1 MGAEANEI
9 LKMNL
14 IRLVAATQSYLTTN
28 VICFTGGGK
37 GAPPYRQLH
46 DVPSSA
52 RNCVDFRS
60 SSTQPLI
67 ERGEMVVQSSLRR

>member
-37 GAPPYRQLH
+37 GAPPYRQ
-46 DVPSSA
+46 
-52 RNCVDFRS
+52 RNVTRASTLPLGAGIRQYNATHYRS
-60 SSTQPLI
+60 S
-67 ERGEMVVQSSLRR
+67 RCKR